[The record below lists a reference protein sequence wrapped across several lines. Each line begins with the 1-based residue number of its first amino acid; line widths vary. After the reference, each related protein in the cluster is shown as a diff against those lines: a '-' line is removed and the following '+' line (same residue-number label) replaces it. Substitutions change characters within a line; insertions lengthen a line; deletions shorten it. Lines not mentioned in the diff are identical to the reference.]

1 LLQRVPRTPARAAVV
16 AQVLALLRSGSRR
29 PGDLLP
35 PEPELMRLTGV
46 GRSTVREAIRTLETL
61 QLVEVRQGRGTVVA
75 GRPGDDLDD
84 PHMLLFV
91 SDHRAL
97 LDVIE
102 ARRAIEPMIARLAAQ
117 RATPADVARLG
128 RALATIK
135 AILTRDLPPTAWREA
150 HLEFHAALAHA
161 THNVVAT
168 RMWASVATFLR
179 ESPLIATSPRADW
192 ETAGWPVHERLYE
205 AVARA
210 HVAGALAAMRAHVR
224 DMAAFLGDSARGAQP
239 ERPGRTGQAS

>member
-1 LLQRVPRTPARAAVV
+1 VAVV
-16 AQVLALLRSGSRR
+16 TQILALLRSGSIR

-75 GRPGDDLDD
+75 GAPGDRLDD
-84 PHMLLFV
+84 PHMLLFI

-102 ARRAIEPMIARLAAQ
+102 ARRAIEPLIARLAAQ
-117 RATPADVARLG
+117 RATPADIERLG

-135 AILTRDLPPTAWREA
+135 AILAGDIAPSVWREA

-161 THNVVAT
+161 THNVVVT

-179 ESPLIATSPRADW
+179 ESPLIAAHPRAGW
-192 ETAGWPVHERLYE
+192 EAAGWPIHERLYT

-210 HVAGALAAMRAHVR
+210 DVAGALAAMEAHVS
-224 DMAAFLGDSARGAQP
+224 DMVAFLGDAAQAAGETAGEARAGPTEPA
-239 ERPGRTGQAS
+239 G